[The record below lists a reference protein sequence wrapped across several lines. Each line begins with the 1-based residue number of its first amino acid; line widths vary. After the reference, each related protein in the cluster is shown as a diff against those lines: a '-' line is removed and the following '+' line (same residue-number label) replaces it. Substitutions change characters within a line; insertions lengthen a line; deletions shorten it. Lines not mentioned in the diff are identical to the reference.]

1 MILVTGWYDDLGL
14 TGTIYE
20 PTESTPNY
28 DGSPDFGDSYVWIC
42 DSFYQVESGG
52 VTQELENG
60 TVQLA
65 FERPMKKGFRT
76 YDEALSGARYHIK
89 IQFQRLGLSDETVEF
104 NIKDCS
110 S

>member
-14 TGTIYE
+14 TGTIYR
-20 PTESTPNY
+20 PTEKTPHY

-52 VTQELENG
+52 VTQELEHR

-65 FERPMKKGFRT
+65 FEQPVKKGFET
-76 YDEALSGARYHIK
+76 YDGALSGAKQHIK
-89 IQFQRLGLSDETVEF
+89 TQFQRLGLSDKTVDF
-104 NIKDCS
+104 NTKKCRS
-110 S
+110 